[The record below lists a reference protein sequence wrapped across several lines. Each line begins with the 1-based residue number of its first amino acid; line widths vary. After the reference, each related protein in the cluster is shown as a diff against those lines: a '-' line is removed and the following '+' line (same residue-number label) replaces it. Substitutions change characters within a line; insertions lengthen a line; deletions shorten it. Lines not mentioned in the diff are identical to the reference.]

1 MTPIS
6 EERFVCI
13 DVESTGLDIEKDR
26 ICEIAAV
33 QFSLDEEF
41 LTFESLIDPEVVI
54 PQEVIDIHHITNDM
68 CKGAPKIESV
78 LPRILKMIDDHVI
91 VGHGISFD
99 INMLKS
105 AFQRANLSQNLDKIR
120 VIDTLRLARLYGE
133 SPSNSLEV
141 LRRHF
146 NVEEEGAHR
155 AMNDVRVNIQV
166 FKRLIRKFRSVK
178 EILERLKSPILL
190 KHMPL
195 GKYKG
200 RPFGEIPINYLVWA
214 SKQDYDQDLTF
225 SIKEALKKGKTKGG
239 FLRANSPFSG
249 LDL

>member
-1 MTPIS
+1 MKPLS
-6 EERFVCI
+6 EEKFICI
-13 DVESTGLDIEKDR
+13 DIESTGLDVEKDR

-41 LTFESLIDPEVVI
+41 SSFESLIHPEVHI
-54 PQEVIDIHHITNDM
+54 PQEVIDIHHITNEM
-68 CKGAPKIESV
+68 CKDAPKIEV
-78 LPRILKMIDDHVI
+78 FLPRLKAMIDDHVI

-99 INMLKS
+99 IGMLKS
-105 AFQRANLSQNLDKIR
+105 AFQRAGLSHNFENTR

-146 NVEEEGAHR
+146 NVDEEGAHR

-166 FKRLIRKFRSVK
+166 FKRLIRKFKSVK
-178 EILERLKSPILL
+178 EILERLKAPILL
-190 KHMPL
+190 KNMPL

-200 RPFGEIPINYLVWA
+200 RSFNEIPINYLIWA
-214 SKQDYDQDLTF
+214 SKQEYDQDLSF
-225 SIKEALKKGKTKGG
+225 SIKEAIKKSKSKGG

-249 LDL
+249 LDF